1 MVRKLTAAVVCTVLG
16 VAVILVGQS
25 ELRPTS
31 SSAVIARGKY
41 LVDHVSK
48 CGDCHTPR
56 DEKGQ
61 PIISK
66 YLQGGDLG
74 VQPIAPNPVF
84 TSIAPDISAK
94 GLTGWSIVDLTKAL
108 QTGKRPNGEMF
119 RPPMPDYT
127 MNRRDAEAVA
137 IYLKSLR

>member
-1 MVRKLTAAVVCTVLG
+1 MVRKSTAAMVCTVLG
-16 VAVILVGQS
+16 VAVASVGQS
-25 ELRPTS
+25 EHRPIS
-31 SSAVIARGKY
+31 SSALIARGKY

-56 DEKGQ
+56 GEKGQ

-74 VQPIAPNPVF
+74 VQPIAPNPAF

-94 GLTGWSIVDLTKAL
+94 GLTGWSIADLTKAL

-127 MNRRDAEAVA
+127 MKRRDAEAVA
-137 IYLKSLR
+137 TYLKSLR

>member
-1 MVRKLTAAVVCTVLG
+1 MVRKLTAAAVCTVLG
-16 VAVILVGQS
+16 VTVILVGQS
-25 ELRPTS
+25 APTPTS
-31 SSAVIARGKY
+31 SSAVMARGKY

-108 QTGKRPNGEMF
+108 HTGKRPNGQMF

>member
-1 MVRKLTAAVVCTVLG
+1 MR
-16 VAVILVGQS
+16 S
-25 ELRPTS
+25 LR
-31 SSAVIARGKY
+31 SAVIPVVVVCFAAGLLGQSVANRNSSASRLARGQY

-61 PIISK
+61 PITSK

-74 VQPIAPNPVF
+74 VQPVAPNPVF
-84 TSIAPDISAK
+84 TRIVPDISAK
-94 GLTGWSIVDLTKAL
+94 GLTGWSVADLSKGF

-119 RPPMPDYT
+119 RPPMPAYT
-127 MNRRDAEAVA
+127 MRREDADA
-137 IYLKSLR
+137 IALYLKSLK